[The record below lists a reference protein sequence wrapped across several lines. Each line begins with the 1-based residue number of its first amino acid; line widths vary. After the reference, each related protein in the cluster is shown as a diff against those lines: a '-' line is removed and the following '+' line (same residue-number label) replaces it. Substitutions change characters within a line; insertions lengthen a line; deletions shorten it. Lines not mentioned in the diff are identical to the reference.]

1 MATQKIP
8 PANHTIWAN
17 PIRNTKNIMINR
29 IVRFALTQPV
39 FLVLGL
45 VFFILGG
52 TIAFK
57 NLPIEAFPDV
67 SDTQVNIVALYPG
80 HAAEEVEKQVTIP
93 IEVAM
98 SGLPNSVR
106 MFTHTQFGLSFMMIT
121 FNDKPSDKEARQQ
134 VFERLR
140 GIDLP
145 PDVEPDVE
153 PLSTAIG
160 EIFRYRVQGDHM
172 SPRQLREIEEWQVEK
187 ALKKVPGVADVVSM
201 GGAIKQYE
209 VNPDLPRMRAAKI
222 TLTQLFTALSR
233 ANTNAGGGAVT
244 QGRQQFLVRSIGVF
258 STSADIA
265 RVVVGDN
272 GKGVPILVR
281 DVAAVQE
288 SNAPVQ
294 GIVGQDQADDIVN
307 GIVLMRKGENPSE
320 VLKGIKEAVADLNNN
335 ALPVGVQ
342 IKPYYDRQ
350 WLIDKTLHTVFG
362 NLMEGALLVTV
373 ILLIFLGNLRA
384 ALIVACII
392 PLAILST
399 FIGLTFLGMPANL
412 LSLGAMDF
420 GIIVDGAVI
429 VVENVFLR
437 LGQLGD
443 EAQRDAQQR
452 MRTIYEAVI
461 EVGRPTLFSML
472 VIIAAHIPIFTL
484 QRAEG
489 RIFSPMAYSVTS
501 ALIGSLILS
510 LTMVPLFCLWLLRDR
525 IPHHDNRLLA
535 WFKKIYEP
543 AFHWSINRPARVI
556 GIATILLV
564 AALILGSRL
573 GTEFLPELDEGSIW
587 VNVSLPPSVSY
598 EEATLQARRIREALH
613 RVPEVETVI
622 SKFGR
627 PDDGT
632 DPKIFNSGEFFVGL
646 KPDSTWRKGYDKKR
660 LIDEMDHA
668 VSELPGLETSFSQP
682 IRDNVLESI
691 SQVDGQIVIKVHGDD
706 LDQIRNIGHAIVD
719 QVSNVAGVSRAY
731 VDRDGDLPQQIID
744 IHRDVAA
751 RYGINIG
758 DIQDAVE
765 MALAGKASTE
775 LWEGERHFS
784 VVVRLKEPERALDK
798 LRNLLIASPSG
809 AQVPLNELASFRETV
824 GALDIARENGQ
835 RVVSIGIFIE
845 GRDMGGV
852 VADMKARVAS
862 NVNIPN
868 SVTLSWSGEFEN
880 QERAMARL
888 AIVVPLSIL
897 LIFVLLFDA
906 FSSFRCALLIIA
918 NIPFAI
924 IGGIVALFITGIP
937 LSVSAA
943 IGFIALFGQ
952 AVLNGVVM
960 VTVFNQRL
968 ADGLTPEQAV
978 HDGAMSRLRTVLMTA
993 LLAMLGL
1000 FPMALSHSIGAETQ
1014 RPLAVVVIGGLI
1026 SATLLTLLVLPSA
1039 YLWVIKKYGGTSLS
1053 EESTTWD
1060 S

>member
-1 MATQKIP
+1 
-8 PANHTIWAN
+8 
-17 PIRNTKNIMINR
+17 MINR
-29 IVRFALTQPV
+29 IVRFSLTQPV
-39 FLVLGL
+39 FVVLGL
-45 VFFILGG
+45 VFFVLGG
-52 TIAFK
+52 CIAFK

-106 MFTHTQFGLSFMMIT
+106 MFTHTQFGLSFMMLT
-121 FNDKPSDKEARQQ
+121 FNDKPTDKDARQL

-140 GIDLP
+140 DIDLP
-145 PDVEPDVE
+145 PGVQPDVQ

-160 EIFRYRVQGDHM
+160 EIFRFRVQGDHM
-172 SPRQLREIEEWQVEK
+172 SPRQLREVEEWLVEK
-187 ALKKVPGVADVVSM
+187 TLKKVPGVADVVSM

-209 VNPDLPRMRAAKI
+209 VNPDLAHMRDVKI
-222 TLTQLFTALSR
+222 TLPQLFTALSR
-233 ANTNAGGGAVT
+233 ANANAGGGAVE
-244 QGRQQFLVRSIGVF
+244 QGSQQFLVRSIGLF
-258 STSADIA
+258 NSSADIG

-272 GKGVPILVR
+272 GKGVPVLVR
-281 DVAAVQE
+281 DIATINEA
-288 SNAPVQ
+288 NAQVQ
-294 GIVGQDQADDIVN
+294 GVVGQDNADDIVN

-320 VLKGIKEAVADLNNN
+320 VLKGIKQAIVDLNAND
-335 ALPVGVQ
+335 LPIGVK

-350 WLIDKTLHTVFG
+350 WLIEKTLHTVFG
-362 NLMEGALLVTV
+362 NLIEGALLVTL
-373 ILLIFLGNLRA
+373 ILLLFLGNLRA
-384 ALIVACII
+384 ALIVATII
-392 PLAILST
+392 PLAVLST
-399 FIGLTFLGMPANL
+399 FMGLTLLGMPANL

-429 VVENVFLR
+429 VVENVFL
-437 LGQLGD
+437 QLG
-443 EAQRDAQQR
+443 RLSDAQLTDKK
-452 MRTIYEAVI
+452 MRLQTIYNAVI

-510 LTMVPLFCLWLLRDR
+510 LTLVPMFCLWFLRDH
-525 IPHHDNRLLA
+525 IPHHDNRLLT
-535 WFKKIYEP
+535 WFKKIYKP
-543 AFHWSINRPARVI
+543 AFHWSILRPGSVV
-556 GIATILLV
+556 GIAVIILI
-564 AALILGSRL
+564 AALALGSQL

-587 VNVSLPPSVSY
+587 VNVTLPPSVSQT
-598 EEATLQARRIREALH
+598 EAKLEAKHVREALH
-613 RVPEVETVI
+613 TVPEVESVI

-632 DPKIFNSGEFFVGL
+632 DPKIFNSGEFFVSL
-646 KPDSTWRKGYDKKR
+646 KPEKEWRSGYNKKH
-660 LIDEMDHA
+660 IIAEMDGA
-668 VSELPGLETSFSQP
+668 ISELPGIESSFSQP

-691 SQVDGQIVIKVHGDD
+691 SQVDGQIVIKAHGDD
-706 LDQIRNIGHAIVD
+706 LAQLRAIGKKIIDQI
-719 QVSNVAGVSRAY
+719 SNVPGVSRAY
-731 VDRDGDLPQQIID
+731 IDRDGDLPQQVINID
-744 IHRDVAA
+744 REAAA
-751 RYGINIG
+751 RYGINVG
-758 DIQDAVE
+758 DIQDIIE
-765 MALAGKASTE
+765 MALAGKATTE

-784 VVVRLKEPERALDK
+784 VIVRLNESERALNK
-798 LRNLLIASPSG
+798 INNLLIPTPSG
-809 AQVPLNELASFRETV
+809 AQIPLSELTTFKKTL

-845 GRDMGGV
+845 GRDMGSV
-852 VADMKARVAS
+852 VADMKSHIAT

-868 SVTLSWSGEFEN
+868 GISLTWSGEFEN

-888 AIVVPLSIL
+888 AVVVPLSIL

-906 FSSFRCALLIIA
+906 FSSFKNALLIIA
-918 NIPFAI
+918 NIPFAL
-924 IGGIVALFITGIP
+924 IGGIVALFVTGIP

-960 VTVFNQRL
+960 VSVFNQL
-968 ADGLTPEQAV
+968 IESGLSPEQAV

-1000 FPMALSHSIGAETQ
+1000 FPMAMSHSIGAETQ

-1026 SATLLTLLVLPSA
+1026 SATLLTLLVLPSV
-1039 YLWVIKKYGGTSLS
+1039 YLWVAKRYGNEQENKIDGIIG
-1053 EESTTWD
+1053 E
-1060 S
+1060 